1 MDLLKLFF
9 SRIPNFFQCKLLGLF
24 STPWQTAY
32 RKSNKKGDRKI
43 LHFTL
48 LSREMKFRVLSVLSV
63 GNGDFLMGN
72 KWRRSGAKF
81 CSFLLLFHSSPLA
94 LTYFR
99 RYDWSRIQAPSVTAY
114 FERLFDIIALLMLT
128 LQNQVSLCWKITNI
142 VSFLTKNHLKE

>member
-32 RKSNKKGDRKI
+32 RKSNKKKRKI
-43 LHFTL
+43 LHFTQPWN
-48 LSREMKFRVLSVLSV
+48 EISVLSV

-142 VSFLTKNHLKE
+142 VSFLTNI